1 MSNARFGSS
10 GAQGAATHAIRLLRE
25 AQTIVDGWNMPHIGA
40 RLQEVI
46 EAIEEA
52 AMQ

>member
-1 MSNARFGSS
+1 MSNAQFGGS
-10 GAQGAATHAIRLLRE
+10 GGQDAARHVIRLLKE
-25 AQTIVDGWNMPHIGA
+25 AQAIIDEQNLPHVGA

-52 AMQ
+52 ASQ